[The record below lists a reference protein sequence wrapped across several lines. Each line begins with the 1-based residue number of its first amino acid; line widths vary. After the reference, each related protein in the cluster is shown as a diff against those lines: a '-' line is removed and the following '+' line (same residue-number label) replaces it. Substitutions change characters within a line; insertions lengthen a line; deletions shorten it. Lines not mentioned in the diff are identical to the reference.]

1 MKVLTAEEMGAADRR
16 SVESGVA
23 VAQLME
29 CAGAAVARFCLRRFP
44 DDGLVVVLAG
54 KGNNGG
60 DGLVAARYLAQAG
73 RRVRVAL
80 LGAASE
86 LKGDAAVAWQ
96 TLGKTSASCEPGSEN
111 PDPGHPVFVE
121 AEVRCSVSVEVRE
134 IGDEGGLRAALE
146 GAVLVVDAVV
156 GTGFKPP
163 LRGLAAVAQSLMEG
177 TKVPVVGVDLPSG
190 WDADSVAEMVQ
201 GAFRADAVVTFAAPK
216 LAHVFGHLTA
226 GKTFGPVVVAPIGT
240 PEDAVQSAT
249 GLTWCGSAKAIA
261 EMPRGI
267 DGNKGKF
274 GHVLVVGGAFG
285 KAGAPS
291 MASVAAMRAG
301 AGLVTAAVPR
311 EILPIVAAVAP
322 ELMLTPL
329 ATEGSGGLSLDA
341 LEEEPLAELL
351 KGMTVVGIGPGLGQ
365 EGTTPEWVRA
375 FVERV
380 MLPMVIDADALNA
393 LAGRATLLRDVVNAA
408 QAKGRPRTIVL
419 TPHPGEMARLVG
431 MTVKEVEADRVGLA
445 LRFATEHGVT
455 LVLKGWRTLVAH
467 PDGSVAVNTTG
478 NPSMAKGGSG
488 DILTG
493 IVSAML
499 AQYAGSGEPEDVARA
514 VEAAVFLHG
523 LAGDF
528 ACLAQDEH
536 TVLAMD
542 TVGHLWQAFRARVT
556 DEDGLTWVAGTA
568 ANGTFAGGEKLQVS
582 PLRIAEDAMLRSR

>member
-1 MKVLTAEEMGAADRR
+1 MKILTAEEMGAADRR
-16 SVESGVA
+16 SVEAGVP
-23 VAQLME
+23 VATLMQR
-29 CAGAAVARFCLRRFP
+29 AGEAVARFCLRRFGG
-44 DDGLVVVLAG
+44 DGLVVVLAG

-60 DGLVAARYLAQAG
+60 DGMVAAVRLAEAG

-80 LGAASE
+80 LGKASE
-86 LKGDAAVAWQ
+86 LKGEAAHAWGLATPLGDEDAVA
-96 TLGKTSASCEPGSEN
+96 KM
-111 PDPGHPVFVE
+111 GHPVEGRGQVE
-121 AEVRCSVSVEVRE
+121 TVEIE
-134 IGDEGGLRAALE
+134 DEAGLRAALE
-146 GAVLVVDAVV
+146 GAALVIDAVV

-163 LRGLAAVAQSLMEG
+163 LRGLAAVAQGVLAESGVL
-177 TKVPVVGVDLPSG
+177 VVAVDLPSG
-190 WDADSVAEMVQ
+190 WDADSMEEKAE
-201 GAFRADAVVTFAAPK
+201 GAFRADAVVTFTAPK

-226 GKTFGPVVVAPIGT
+226 ATFGPVVVAEIGT
-240 PEDAVQSAT
+240 PAGAIVST
-249 GLTWCGSAKAIA
+249 SGLTWGGSAKAIA
-261 EMPRGI
+261 ETPRAI
-267 DGNKGKF
+267 NGNKGRL
-274 GHVLVVGGAFG
+274 GHVLLVGGAFG

-291 MASVAAMRAG
+291 MASVAALRTG

-329 ATEGSGGLSLDA
+329 EEQSSGSRVQGSGFEVGGLA
-341 LEEEPLAELL
+341 LEQLEKEPLKALL
-351 KGMTVVGIGPGLGQ
+351 RGMTVVGIGPGLGQ
-365 EGTTPEWVRA
+365 EGTTPQWVRT
-375 FVERV
+375 FVGRV
-380 MLPMVIDADALNA
+380 TLPMVIDADALNA
-393 LAGRATLLRDVVNAA
+393 LAGRTSMLKDAA
-408 QAKGRPRTIVL
+408 KKARTIVL

-445 LRFATEHGVT
+445 RRFATEHGVT

-467 PDGSVAVNTTG
+467 PDGRIAVNTSG

-499 AQYAGSGEPEDVARA
+499 AQYAGSEERDDVAGA

-542 TVGHLWQAFRARVT
+542 TVGHLWQAFRARVK
-556 DEDGLTWVAGTA
+556 DADGLTWISGTA
-568 ANGTFAGGEKLQVS
+568 LNRDVKGGAF
-582 PLRIAEDAMLRSR
+582 R

>member
-1 MKVLTAEEMGAADRR
+1 MRQWLAMKILTAEEMSAADRR
-16 SVESGVA
+16 SVEAGVP

-29 CAGAAVARFCLRRFP
+29 QAGAAVARFCLRRFAG
-44 DDGLVVVLAG
+44 DGLVVVLAG

-60 DGLVAARYLAQAG
+60 DGLVAALRLAEAG
-73 RRVRVAL
+73 RRVRMAL

-86 LKGDAAVAWQ
+86 LKG
-96 TLGKTSASCEPGSEN
+96 
-111 PDPGHPVFVE
+111 E
-121 AEVRCSVSVEVRE
+121 AERAFYLARLDKAGGEPSGVEVLE
-134 IGDEGGLRAALE
+134 IADEEGLRAALE
-146 GAVLVVDAVV
+146 GAELVIDAVV

-163 LRGLAAVAQSLMEG
+163 LRGLAAAAQRLLEAG
-177 TKVPVVGVDLPSG
+177 AVPVVAIDLPSG
-190 WDADSVAEMVQ
+190 WDADSMEETAK

-226 GKTFGPVVVAPIGT
+226 GTFGPVVVAPIGT
-240 PEDAVQSAT
+240 PDGAVASAT
-249 GLTWCGSAKAIA
+249 GLSWCGSAKAIA
-261 EMPRGI
+261 ETPRGI
-267 DGNKGKF
+267 NGNKGKF
-274 GHVLVVGGAFG
+274 GHVLLVGGAFG

-311 EILPIVAAVAP
+311 EILPMVAAVAP

-329 ATEGSGGLSLDA
+329 EEQGSGSRVQGSGFEVGGLALDQLESEA
-341 LEEEPLAELL
+341 LKALL

-365 EGTTPEWVRA
+365 EGTTPQWVRT
-375 FVERV
+375 FVGRV
-380 MLPMVIDADALNA
+380 TLPMVIDADALNA
-393 LAGRATLLRDVVNAA
+393 LVGRTPMLKDAA
-408 QAKGRPRTIVL
+408 KKGRTMVL

-445 LRFATEHGVT
+445 RRFATEHGVT

-467 PDGSVAVNTTG
+467 PDGRVAVNTTG

-493 IVSAML
+493 MVAAML
-499 AQYAGSGEPEDVARA
+499 AQYADDVAGA

-536 TVLAMD
+536 TVLAMN
-542 TVGHLWQAFRARVT
+542 TLEHLWQAFRARVK
-556 DEDGLTWVAGTA
+556 DRDGLTWIAGTA
-568 ANGTFAGGEKLQVS
+568 ANGAFERV
-582 PLRIAEDAMLRSR
+582 R